1 MLKKI
6 RKRGKRGACKMI
18 DTNMIFDETQ
28 MLYRCA
34 KCKKELIAFECVKQA
49 IDEQLFFKCE
59 CGKISY
65 ITKESED

>member
-1 MLKKI
+1 
-6 RKRGKRGACKMI
+6 MI